1 MKRSLGKKPLSLLC
15 AVALIA
21 SLSFPVAAFAA
32 DGETAAGQANGN
44 TASGQAPKGNDQVQD
59 PVATVGDVSYAS
71 LEEAIAAAKAGDTVK
86 LLKDVQDFEGA
97 AIDRDITIDFG
108 GKTVGKANGTVFDIY
123 ANVTFKNGSI
133 QVRSNSDGA
142 GSVIWLNGA
151 ASLTAEKDLWIYAP
165 SNDFCISFWSD
176 CNNATLNLHGEL
188 SGGNGVTVNGNIA
201 SPNTVNVNG
210 ATITVNGHG
219 IYQAGFATTSV
230 KNSTIAANATG
241 IEVRA
246 GNLVVDNSTI
256 KGGDSFTCGPN
267 GGGTA
272 VDGAGIAIAQH
283 TTKQAID
290 VTVNSGAVSGNH
302 AVYEKNVQKNSAEDI
317 SKVKL
322 AINGGS
328 FTGAVYSENLNG
340 FISAGTFNAKPAA
353 RYVANGYVATLNNAD
368 LYDITKKQA
377 VVADKENKSDGSVV
391 VNASDV
397 KPQVAPETQNQLA
410 QAALDSANSLKSGK
424 DLPVAVKDQQQL
436 KAELGIISSTDSV
449 SATLVVNAQPSAVAD
464 EAINKAKSEN
474 EAITPLD
481 LSVSLLVSVADADG
495 VVKSSVSA
503 EVAQLPEE
511 LTITVTVDPSTVKG
525 KVVRIARNHDGKVD
539 FIDPINV
546 DEATGAITFKTDRF
560 SSYAVLTSDKTPEVV
575 YHQVKFV
582 DKFNDFTNVALVESG
597 KAIDQPEDPYFRGY
611 QFAGWFTDEAAS
623 EKYDFSNPVSGD
635 ITLYAGYKKV
645 EYEGEKT
652 DEADKT
658 ADKPT
663 TEQPAPQE
671 ESAIAQ
677 TGDNALMLVVGAV
690 SAVALVVALGAI
702 MMRRRN
708 QR

>member
-32 DGETAAGQANGN
+32 DGETAAGQGNGN
-44 TASGQAPKGNDQVQD
+44 AASGQAPEGNDQVQD
-59 PVATVGDVSYAS
+59 PVATVGGVGYAS
-71 LEEAIAAAKAGDTVK
+71 LEEAIGAAKAGDTVK
-86 LLKDVQDFEGA
+86 LLKDVQDFKGA
-97 AIDRDITIDFG
+97 AIKQDITIDFG
-108 GKTVGKANGTVFDIY
+108 RKTVGKANGMLFDIY
-123 ANVTFKNGSI
+123 ANVTFKNGNV
-133 QVRSNSDGA
+133 QVRDDSASA
-142 GSVIWLNGA
+142 GSVVWLNGN
-151 ASLTAEKDLWIYAP
+151 ASLTVEKDLWIYAP
-165 SNDFCISFWSD
+165 SKDFCISFWSD
-176 CNNATLNLHGEL
+176 CNNATLNLYGEL
-188 SGGNGVTVNGNIA
+188 SGGNGVTVNGNIT

-219 IYQAGFATTSV
+219 IYQAGFATASV
-230 KNSTIAANATG
+230 KDSTIAANATG

-246 GNLVVDNSTI
+246 ENLVVDNSTI
-256 KGGDSFTCGPN
+256 KGGDSLTSGPN
-267 GGGTA
+267 GGGTTI
-272 VDGAGIAIAQH
+272 DGAGIAIAQH

-290 VTVNSGAVSGNH
+290 VVVNSGTISGNH
-302 AVYEKNVQKNSAEDI
+302 AICEKNVQQNSPEDI

-328 FTGAVYSENLNG
+328 FTGAVLSEDLNG
-340 FISAGTFNAKPAA
+340 FISAGTFNVKPDAG
-353 RYVANGYVATLNNAD
+353 YVADGYVATLNNAS
-368 LYDITKKQA
+368 LYDIMKKQA
-377 VVADKENKSDGSVV
+377 VVADKESKSDGSVV

-397 KPQVAPETQNQLA
+397 KPQVAPEAQNQLA

-424 DLPVAVKDQQQL
+424 DLPVEVKNQQQL
-436 KAELGIISSTDSV
+436 KAALGDIASTDSV

-464 EAINKAKSEN
+464 EAINKAKNEN
-474 EAITPLD
+474 EAVTPLD
-481 LSVSLLVSVADADG
+481 LSVSLLVSVADAGG
-495 VVKSSVSA
+495 VVKSSASA

-525 KVVRIARNHDGKVD
+525 KVVRVARNHDGKVD

-560 SSYAVLTSDKTPEVV
+560 SSYAVLTSDKAPEVV

-582 DKFNDFTNVALVESG
+582 DKFNDVTNVTKVESG
-597 KAIDQPEDPYFRGY
+597 KVVPRPYDPSFEGY

-623 EKYDFSNPVSGD
+623 EKYDFLNPVSGD

-645 EYEGEKT
+645 ENEGEKT
-652 DEADKT
+652 DETDKT

-671 ESAIAQ
+671 TAIAQ
-677 TGDNALMLVVGAV
+677 TGDSALMLVVGAV
-690 SAVALVVALGAI
+690 SAVALVAALGAI

-708 QR
+708 QH

>member
-32 DGETAAGQANGN
+32 DGETAAGQGNGN
-44 TASGQAPKGNDQVQD
+44 AASGQAPEGNDQVQD
-59 PVATVGDVSYAS
+59 PVATVGGVGYAS
-71 LEEAIAAAKAGDTVK
+71 LEEAIGAAKAGDTVK
-86 LLKDVQDFEGA
+86 LLKDVQDFKGA
-97 AIDRDITIDFG
+97 AIKQDITIDFG
-108 GKTVGKANGTVFDIY
+108 RKTVGKANDMMFDIY
-123 ANVTFKNGSI
+123 ANVTFKNGNV
-133 QVRSNSDGA
+133 QVRDDSASA
-142 GSVIWLNGA
+142 GSVVWLNGN
-151 ASLTAEKDLWIYAP
+151 ASLTVEKDLWIYAP
-165 SNDFCISFWSD
+165 SKDFCISFWSD
-176 CNNATLNLHGEL
+176 CNNATLNLYGEL
-188 SGGNGVTVNGNIA
+188 SGGNGVTVNGNIT

-219 IYQAGFATTSV
+219 IYQAGFATASV
-230 KNSTIAANATG
+230 KDSTIAANATG

-256 KGGDSFTCGPN
+256 KGGDSLTSGPN
-267 GGGTA
+267 GGGTTI
-272 VDGAGIAIAQH
+272 DGAGIAIAQH

-290 VTVNSGAVSGNH
+290 VVVNSGTISGNH
-302 AVYEKNVQKNSAEDI
+302 AICEKNVQQNSPEDI

-328 FTGAVYSENLNG
+328 FTGAVLSEDLNG
-340 FISAGTFNAKPAA
+340 FISAGTFNVKPDAG
-353 RYVANGYVATLNNAD
+353 YVADGYVATLNNAS
-368 LYDITKKQA
+368 LYDIMKKQA
-377 VVADKENKSDGSVV
+377 VVADKESKSDGSVV

-397 KPQVAPETQNQLA
+397 KPQVAPEAQNQLA

-424 DLPVAVKDQQQL
+424 DLPVEVKNQQQL
-436 KAELGIISSTDSV
+436 KAALGDIASTDSV

-464 EAINKAKSEN
+464 EAINKAKNEN
-474 EAITPLD
+474 EAVTPLD
-481 LSVSLLVSVADADG
+481 LSVSLLVSVADAGG
-495 VVKSSVSA
+495 VVKSSASA

-525 KVVRIARNHDGKVD
+525 KVVRVARNHDGKVD

-560 SSYAVLTSDKTPEVV
+560 SSYAVLTSDKAPEVV

-582 DKFNDFTNVALVESG
+582 DKFNDVTNVTKVESG
-597 KAIDQPEDPYFRGY
+597 KVVPRPYDPSFEGY

-623 EKYDFSNPVSGD
+623 EKYDFLNPVSGD

-645 EYEGEKT
+645 ENEGEKT
-652 DEADKT
+652 DETDKT

-671 ESAIAQ
+671 TAIAQ
-677 TGDNALMLVVGAV
+677 TGDSALMLVVGAV
-690 SAVALVVALGAI
+690 SAVALVAALGAI

-708 QR
+708 QH

>member
-21 SLSFPVAAFAA
+21 SLSFPIVAFAA
-32 DGETAAGQANGN
+32 DGEAAAGQANGN
-44 TASGQAPKGNDQVQD
+44 ATSGQAPEGNDQVQD
-59 PVATVGDVSYAS
+59 PVATVGGVGYAS
-71 LEEAIAAAKAGDTVK
+71 LEEAIGAAKAGDTVK
-86 LLKDVQDFEGA
+86 LLKDVQDFKDA
-97 AIDRDITIDFG
+97 AIKQDITIDFG
-108 GKTVGKANGTVFDIY
+108 GKAVGKANGMMFDIY
-123 ANVTFKNGSI
+123 ANVTFKNGNV
-133 QVRSNSDGA
+133 QVRDDSANA
-142 GSVIWLNGA
+142 GSVIWLNGN
-151 ASLTAEKDLWIYAP
+151 ASLTVEKDLWIYAP
-165 SNDFCISFWSD
+165 SKDFCISFWSD
-176 CNNATLNLHGEL
+176 CNNATLNLYGGL
-188 SGGNGVTVNGNIA
+188 SGGNGVTVNGNIT
-201 SPNTVNVNG
+201 SPNAVNVNG

-230 KNSTIAANATG
+230 KDSTIAANATG

-246 GNLVVDNSTI
+246 GNLAVDNSNI
-256 KGGDSFTCGPN
+256 KGGDSLASSPN
-267 GGGTA
+267 GGGTTI
-272 VDGAGIAIAQH
+272 DGAGIAIAQH

-290 VTVNSGAVSGNH
+290 VVVNSGTISGNH
-302 AVYEKNVQKNSAEDI
+302 AIYEKNVQQNSPEDI

-328 FTGAVYSENLNG
+328 FTGAVFSEDLNG
-340 FISAGTFNAKPAA
+340 FISAGTFNVEPVAK
-353 RYVANGYVATLNNAD
+353 YVANGYVVTLNNAG

-397 KPQVAPETQNQLA
+397 KPQVAPEAQNQLA

-436 KAELGIISSTDSV
+436 KIALGTIAPTDSV

-464 EAINKAKSEN
+464 EAINKAKNEN
-474 EAITPLD
+474 EAVTSLD
-481 LSVSLLVSVADADG
+481 LSVSLLVSVAKADG
-495 VVKSSVSA
+495 VVKSASA
-503 EVAQLPEE
+503 QVAQLPEE

-525 KVVRIARNHDGKVD
+525 KVVRIARNHDGEVD

-560 SSYAVLTSDKTPEVV
+560 SSYAVLTSDKAPEVV

-582 DKFNDFTNVALVESG
+582 DKFNDVTDVARVESG

-611 QFAGWFTDEAAS
+611 QFAGWFIDEAAS
-623 EKYDFSNPVSGD
+623 EKYDFSNPVSED
-635 ITLYAGYKKV
+635 ITLYAGFKKV
-645 EYEGEKT
+645 ENEGEKT
-652 DEADKT
+652 DEADKP

-671 ESAIAQ
+671 TAIAQ
-677 TGDNALMLVVGAV
+677 TGDSALMLVVGAV

-708 QR
+708 QH

>member
-123 ANVTFKNGSI
+123 SNVTFKNGSI
-133 QVRSNSDGA
+133 QVRNNSKGT
-142 GSVIWLNGA
+142 GSVIWLNRA
-151 ASLTAEKDLWIYAP
+151 ASLTVEKNVWIFAP
-165 SNDFCISFWSD
+165 QNDFCISFWSD
-176 CNNATLNLHGEL
+176 CNNATLNLYGGL
-188 SGGNGVTVNGNIA
+188 SGGNGVTVNGNIT
-201 SPNTVNVNG
+201 SPNAVNVNG

-219 IYQAGFATTSV
+219 IYQAGFATASV
-230 KNSTIAANATG
+230 KDSKIVANATG

-256 KGGDSFTCGPN
+256 KGGDSLTSGPN

-272 VDGAGIAIAQH
+272 IDGAGIAIAQH

-290 VTVNSGAVSGNH
+290 VVVNSGVISGNH
-302 AVYEKNVQKNSAEDI
+302 AICEKNVQQNSPEDI

-322 AINGGS
+322 AISGGS
-328 FTGAVYSENLNG
+328 FTGAVFSENLNG
-340 FISAGTFNAKPAA
+340 FISAGTLNVEPVA
-353 RYVANGYVATLNNAD
+353 RYVANGYVATFNNAG

-377 VVADKENKSDGSVV
+377 VVTDKENKSDGSVV

-397 KPQVAPETQNQLA
+397 KPQVAPEAQTQLA

-424 DLPVAVKDQQQL
+424 DLPVAVEDQQQL
-436 KAELGIISSTDSV
+436 KADLGTIDPTDSV
-449 SATLVVNAQPSAVAD
+449 SATLVVNAQPSTVAD
-464 EAINKAKSEN
+464 EAINKAKNEN
-474 EAITPLD
+474 EAVTPLD
-481 LSVSLLVSVADADG
+481 LSVSLLVSVAKADG
-495 VVKSSVSA
+495 VVKSASA
-503 EVAQLPEE
+503 EVAQLPED

-539 FIDPINV
+539 FIDPINA

-560 SSYAVLTSDKTPEVV
+560 SSYAVLTSDKAPEVV

-582 DKFNDFTNVALVESG
+582 DKFNDVTDVARVESG

-623 EKYDFSNPVSGD
+623 EKYDFSNPVSED
-635 ITLYAGYKKV
+635 ITLYAGFKKV
-645 EYEGEKT
+645 ENEGEKT

-671 ESAIAQ
+671 TAIAQ
-677 TGDNALMLVVGAV
+677 TGDSALMLVVGAV

-708 QR
+708 QH

>member
-32 DGETAAGQANGN
+32 DGETAAGQGNGN
-44 TASGQAPKGNDQVQD
+44 AASGQAPEGNDQVQD
-59 PVATVGDVSYAS
+59 PVATVGGVGYAS
-71 LEEAIAAAKAGDTVK
+71 LEEAIGAAKAGDTVK
-86 LLKDVQDFEGA
+86 LLKDVQDFKGA
-97 AIDRDITIDFG
+97 AIKQDITIDFG
-108 GKTVGKANGTVFDIY
+108 RKTVGKANGMMFDIY
-123 ANVTFKNGSI
+123 ANVTFKNGNV
-133 QVRSNSDGA
+133 QVRDDSASA
-142 GSVIWLNGA
+142 GSVVWLNGN
-151 ASLTAEKDLWIYAP
+151 ASLTVEKDLWIYAP
-165 SNDFCISFWSD
+165 SKDFCISFWSD
-176 CNNATLNLHGEL
+176 CNNATLNLYGEL
-188 SGGNGVTVNGNIA
+188 SGGNGVTVNGNIT

-219 IYQAGFATTSV
+219 IYQAGFATASV
-230 KNSTIAANATG
+230 KDSTIAANATG

-256 KGGDSFTCGPN
+256 KGGDSLTSGPN
-267 GGGTA
+267 GGGTTI
-272 VDGAGIAIAQH
+272 DGAGIAIAQH

-290 VTVNSGAVSGNH
+290 VVVNSGTISGNH
-302 AVYEKNVQKNSAEDI
+302 AICEKNVQQNSPEDI

-328 FTGAVYSENLNG
+328 FTGAVLSEDLNG
-340 FISAGTFNAKPAA
+340 FISAGTFNVKPDAG
-353 RYVANGYVATLNNAD
+353 YVADGYVATLNNAS
-368 LYDITKKQA
+368 LYDIMKKQA
-377 VVADKENKSDGSVV
+377 VVADKESKSDGSVV

-397 KPQVAPETQNQLA
+397 KPQVAPEAQNQLA

-424 DLPVAVKDQQQL
+424 DLPVEVKNQQQL
-436 KAELGIISSTDSV
+436 KAALGDIASTDSV

-464 EAINKAKSEN
+464 EAINKAKNEN
-474 EAITPLD
+474 EAVTPLD
-481 LSVSLLVSVADADG
+481 LSVSLLVSVADAGG
-495 VVKSSVSA
+495 VVKSSASA

-525 KVVRIARNHDGKVD
+525 KVVRVARNHDGKVD

-560 SSYAVLTSDKTPEVV
+560 SSYAVLTSDKAPEVV

-582 DKFNDFTNVALVESG
+582 DKFNDVTNVTKVESG
-597 KAIDQPEDPYFRGY
+597 KVVPRPYDPSFEGY

-645 EYEGEKT
+645 DNEGEKT
-652 DEADKT
+652 DETDKT

-671 ESAIAQ
+671 TAIAQ
-677 TGDNALMLVVGAV
+677 TGDSALMLVVGAV
-690 SAVALVVALGAI
+690 SAVALVAALGAI

-708 QR
+708 QH